1 MPAPFTFDQKQQWF
15 SEKLAR
21 LVSEKPQLA
30 PLLSLLQENHE
41 TLIELDDAL
50 TELEVL

>member
-1 MPAPFTFDQKQQWF
+1 
-15 SEKLAR
+15 